1 MAEYSPDRRRGFFG
15 SFLEFGTLAG
25 FTLGASAV
33 LLTATVVGE
42 QAMTDWGWR
51 IPFLLAI
58 PLGGVGLW
66 IRARLA
72 DTPRFAALEEKDE
85 KSRTPVVALFR
96 EQPGALAR
104 CIGLS
109 ILLFSAYYVAY
120 VYVNIHMQTVVGMP
134 ANTAF
139 WSTTLTLAV
148 AVAAMPF
155 FGALSD
161 RVGRKP
167 VFVGGALSGLVL
179 PLPAFLLFDAGG
191 AVAIVAHV
199 VLGLV
204 DAALMGVAFSAFA
217 EMFTTRVRYT
227 GIALGFNVGAAA
239 AGGTAPYICTWLV
252 DVTGSN
258 LSPAYFLMATAVIT
272 LLAAWGMRET
282 AGTALR
288 DA

>member
-1 MAEYSPDRRRGFFG
+1 
-15 SFLEFGTLAG
+15 
-25 FTLGASAV
+25 
-33 LLTATVVGE
+33 
-42 QAMTDWGWR
+42 
-51 IPFLLAI
+51 
-58 PLGGVGLW
+58 
-66 IRARLA
+66 
-72 DTPRFAALEEKDE
+72 
-85 KSRTPVVALFR
+85 
-96 EQPGALAR
+96 
-104 CIGLS
+104 
-109 ILLFSAYYVAY
+109 
-120 VYVNIHMQTVVGMP
+120 
-134 ANTAF
+134 
-139 WSTTLTLAV
+139 
-148 AVAAMPF
+148 MPF

-167 VFVGGALSGLVL
+167 VFVGGALAGLVL
-179 PLPAFLLFDAGG
+179 PIPAFLLFDAGG

-239 AGGTAPYICTWLV
+239 AGGTAPYVCTWLV

-258 LSPAYFLMATAVIT
+258 LSPAYFLMVTAVIT
-272 LLAAWGMRET
+272 LVAALGMRET